1 MYPQHWLLNLLHI
14 LADTVKFSMHA
25 GPDPDLVVSSVA
37 TKSLLPEVP
46 GELSGNKADQVTRT
60 SITRKANALHYK
72 QFV

>member
-1 MYPQHWLLNLLHI
+1 
-14 LADTVKFSMHA
+14 MHA